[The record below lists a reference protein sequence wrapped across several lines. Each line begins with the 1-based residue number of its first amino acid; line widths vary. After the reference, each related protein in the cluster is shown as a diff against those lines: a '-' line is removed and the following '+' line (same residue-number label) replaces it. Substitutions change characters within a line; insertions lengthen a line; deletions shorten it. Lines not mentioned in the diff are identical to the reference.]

1 MSAESEVVDPMTVT
15 APAMPFAGR
24 GGRQLVEAYVRF
36 HASQLGNEILKTF
49 ERDGVA
55 GVCTLLRSTANE
67 LWDFTAAVDQISD

>member
-1 MSAESEVVDPMTVT
+1 MSADTGAVDPMTVT

-36 HASQLGNEILKTF
+36 HASSIGTEMLKVF

-55 GVCTLLRSTANE
+55 GVVAMLRSTANE